1 MAYLPESER
10 ERIIK
15 ATNLHPV
22 VPGSGSDRK
31 SYLAKLEKVRNQGFA
46 YSIGDVTPG
55 GSAISA
61 PVFDSDANI
70 VATVVVR
77 GPQTRLMEKEL
88 IAMAPHVIKTASD
101 ISQELGYGHL
111 QKAAMS

>member
-1 MAYLPESER
+1 MAYLPDSER

-15 ATNLHPV
+15 ASNLRPV
-22 VPGSGSDRK
+22 IATSAIDRK
-31 SYLAKLEKVRNQGFA
+31 SYLEKLEDVRAKGFA
-46 YSIGDVTPG
+46 YSIGDVTLG

-61 PVFDSDANI
+61 PVFDSDKNI

-88 IAMAPHVIKTASD
+88 IDMAPHVMKTARD
-101 ISQELGYGHL
+101 ISQELGYEHL
-111 QKAAMS
+111 Q